1 MMMNQQRILVQNR
14 HQQQQ
19 VGDLFGLCA
28 NVKAIKP
35 APVQA
40 AANPVFKNLG
50 HQLLQSNA
58 AALDARRALSQ
69 KSNKQAVS
77 DNELNRSL
85 DTSASSSASRRSNSN
100 SRRTNVLNRQP
111 LGAHFL
117 SPSRRQA
124 QPAPVQVP
132 TELTP
137 CQKVH
142 RACGHACGG
151 VAHETQCLPCLEP
164 ECQRNTRA
172 NKDDLCNICFTSE
185 LGSDPAVKL
194 GCGHIFHAQCVRDL
208 FRHKWSTLRISFEFL
223 SCPACKSPI
232 KSLKQCPQL
241 DADLNKLLKLKEDIL
256 ALAKKFKAKGKI
268 DMAPVAEAG
277 SEFYNKP
284 DKYVLAKCA
293 FYECNGCK
301 KPFYGGLV
309 DCERDLQLADSTRKE
324 DLRCT
329 GCAIKQIG
337 GGQFNCK
344 KHGHKHITWKCHL
357 CCSEALFRCGN
368 AYFCEPCHRNPWST
382 PPNDCGGVN
391 CPLGV
396 PHPPASRDAVKSM
409 YPLGCSL
416 CRMERGGANYLGAQ
430 GAVEEVKLD
439 DARPKID
446 AKVAAQYEYF
456 NPLQD

>member
-58 AALDARRALSQ
+58 AALDARRSLSQ

-77 DNELNRSL
+77 DNELNKSL

-100 SRRTNVLNRQP
+100 SRRTNVINRQP

-117 SPSRRQA
+117 TPSRRQA
-124 QPAPVQVP
+124 QLAPPKVP
-132 TELTP
+132 TEITP

-208 FRHKWSTLRISFEFL
+208 FHHKWSTLRISFEFL

-241 DADLNKLLKLKEDIL
+241 DADLNKLLKLKE
-256 ALAKKFKAKGKI
+256 
-268 DMAPVAEAG
+268 
-277 SEFYNKP
+277 
-284 DKYVLAKCA
+284 
-293 FYECNGCK
+293 
-301 KPFYGGLV
+301 
-309 DCERDLQLADSTRKE
+309 
-324 DLRCT
+324 
-329 GCAIKQIG
+329 
-337 GGQFNCK
+337 
-344 KHGHKHITWKCHL
+344 
-357 CCSEALFRCGN
+357 
-368 AYFCEPCHRNPWST
+368 
-382 PPNDCGGVN
+382 
-391 CPLGV
+391 
-396 PHPPASRDAVKSM
+396 
-409 YPLGCSL
+409 
-416 CRMERGGANYLGAQ
+416 
-430 GAVEEVKLD
+430 
-439 DARPKID
+439 
-446 AKVAAQYEYF
+446 
-456 NPLQD
+456 